1 MRICDGKQLGY
12 IFLPIMLPD
21 GVEFEEYSA
30 SSEYKQILRVIA
42 ALANQDERIVEQFQV
57 PLLETDKP
65 DKDKTKVVDFI
76 SYQITI
82 DPEQLRQQIEVSIS
96 SFVGRKNYRSFE
108 EAREYVHSLK
118 ITGSKAYKIW
128 LKRNVLPP
136 DIPTAPN
143 TVYANKWNGWGDWF
157 GTYTISTHVLSA
169 QKMDFEE
176 AREYVRTLKFRSQ
189 SEYYKWTKTH
199 DRPKNI
205 PADPFDAYKGLG
217 WISWP
222 DWLGNDPKFA
232 NKRIYK
238 DFEEAKKFISSLN
251 LSGKEQFAKWSKTA
265 ERPVDIPSNPPKVYH
280 KTGWTSWGDFLG
292 TETVATLQREY
303 RSFNEA
309 RDYIRSLGLQNE
321 KEFRIWLKSPSR
333 PKDIPSNPHRT
344 YKEDWINLSDFLGS
358 DPKKTKRGRKFRKFS
373 EARDYIRLKGF
384 TTIKEYRIW
393 SKSGDRPSDIP
404 TDPVT
409 TYSCQGWIDWYDWL
423 GKPRPDEDLDS
434 SS

>member
-157 GTYTISTHVLSA
+157 GTYTI
-169 QKMDFEE
+169 
-176 AREYVRTLKFRSQ
+176 
-189 SEYYKWTKTH
+189 
-199 DRPKNI
+199 
-205 PADPFDAYKGLG
+205 
-217 WISWP
+217 
-222 DWLGNDPKFA
+222 
-232 NKRIYK
+232 
-238 DFEEAKKFISSLN
+238 
-251 LSGKEQFAKWSKTA
+251 
-265 ERPVDIPSNPPKVYH
+265 
-280 KTGWTSWGDFLG
+280 
-292 TETVATLQREY
+292 
-303 RSFNEA
+303 
-309 RDYIRSLGLQNE
+309 
-321 KEFRIWLKSPSR
+321 
-333 PKDIPSNPHRT
+333 
-344 YKEDWINLSDFLGS
+344 
-358 DPKKTKRGRKFRKFS
+358 
-373 EARDYIRLKGF
+373 
-384 TTIKEYRIW
+384 
-393 SKSGDRPSDIP
+393 
-404 TDPVT
+404 
-409 TYSCQGWIDWYDWL
+409 
-423 GKPRPDEDLDS
+423 
-434 SS
+434 